1 MRNSDNPRAAA
12 IKSLTR
18 WQRDAKYINL
28 ELDASLDRVSLTAND
43 RALYAALTYGVCERA
58 ITLDMQIVRLTG
70 RPTSSIDAETLAA
83 LRVGLYQIYFMDRI
97 PPHAAVNETVSV
109 SPARSRGLVNAALRR
124 ALREGG
130 KLVLPNNDS
139 GAEYLSAAHSIPRWI
154 VESWMRD
161 YSDDAAA
168 LCAAANRKPPV
179 TLRVNT
185 LRTTTDELLA
195 SLSNAGVDAST
206 NALCP
211 DMIDIAGAGGAI
223 SDISGYREGHFF
235 VQDAASRICVSA
247 LDPQP
252 HEKVADVCAAPGGKS
267 LSCAIDMG
275 DSGEVHAFDLHDNK
289 LRLLRESTNRLGIS
303 SVTTAAR
310 DARVPDPALIGR
322 MDRVLCDVP
331 CSGLGVIAKK
341 PDIRYKSES
350 DAARL
355 PDVQTAILLASAD
368 YVKNGGVLV
377 YSTCTLRRAE
387 NDDVVGEFL
396 RRREDFV
403 PEPFAVGEI
412 SAPDGRLTL
421 MPQKHGT
428 DGFYIAKLRR
438 K

>member
-1 MRNSDNPRAAA
+1 MRKFDNPRAAA

-28 ELDASLDRVSLTAND
+28 ELDASLDRASLTAND

-58 ITLDMQIVRLTG
+58 ITLDMQIARLTG

-124 ALREGG
+124 ALREGSE
-130 KLVLPNNDS
+130 LVLPEND
-139 GAEYLSAAHSIPRWI
+139 GGVEYLSALHSIPRWM

-161 YSDDAAA
+161 YPDNAAA

-185 LRTTTDELLA
+185 LRIKADELLA
-195 SLSNAGVDAST
+195 RLTDTGISASP

-211 DMIDIAGAGGAI
+211 DMIDIESAGVAI
-223 SDISGYREGHFF
+223 SELYGYREGYFI
-235 VQDAASRICVSA
+235 VQDAASRMCVKV
-247 LDPQP
+247 LDPKP
-252 HEKVADVCAAPGGKS
+252 HERVADVCAAPGGKS
-267 LSCAIDMG
+267 LSCSIDMG
-275 DSGEVHAFDLHDNK
+275 DLGEVHAFDLHDNK
-289 LRLLRESTNRLGIS
+289 LGLLRESAQRLGIS
-303 SVTTAAR
+303 SITTAAR
-310 DARVPDPALIGR
+310 DARVPDPALAGR
-322 MDRVLCDVP
+322 IDRVLCDVP

-341 PDIRYKSES
+341 PDIRYKNES
-350 DAARL
+350 DTAKL
-355 PDVQTAILLASAD
+355 PEVQTAILLASAD
-368 YVKNGGVLV
+368 YVKRGGVLV

-387 NDDVVGEFL
+387 NDDVVAEFL

-412 SAPDGRLTL
+412 SATDGTLTL
-421 MPQKHGT
+421 MPHMHGT